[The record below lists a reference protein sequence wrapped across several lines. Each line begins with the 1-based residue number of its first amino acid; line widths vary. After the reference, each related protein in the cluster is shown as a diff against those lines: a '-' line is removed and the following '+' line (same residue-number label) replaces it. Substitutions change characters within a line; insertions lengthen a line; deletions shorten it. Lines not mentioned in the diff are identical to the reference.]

1 MRHFS
6 LLKLHIRKINWWS
19 FHGVFECYNHGE
31 LEYSKK
37 DFATRFLVRL
47 YLLIEIYLLYIQFIV
62 YSIYCGHKFSINL
75 IVVIF
80 ISQWIFF
87 GAVPWFSPLYWR
99 VFHVRFGVLVWLCL
113 YGACQNFFCFHNI
126 SIAWQLYILI
136 HKQTLRGLKFFP
148 NIRMVFGSD
157 L

>member
-37 DFATRFLVRL
+37 DFATRFVVRL

-62 YSIYCGHKFSINL
+62 DTSL
-75 IVVIF
+75 
-80 ISQWIFF
+80 
-87 GAVPWFSPLYWR
+87 A
-99 VFHVRFGVLVWLCL
+99 
-113 YGACQNFFCFHNI
+113 
-126 SIAWQLYILI
+126 
-136 HKQTLRGLKFFP
+136 
-148 NIRMVFGSD
+148 
-157 L
+157 